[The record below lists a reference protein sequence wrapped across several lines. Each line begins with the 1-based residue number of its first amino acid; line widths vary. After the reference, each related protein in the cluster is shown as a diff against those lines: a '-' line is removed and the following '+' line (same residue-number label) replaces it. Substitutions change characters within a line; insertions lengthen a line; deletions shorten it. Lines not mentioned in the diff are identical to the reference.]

1 MFSGEF
7 KSRRGVNL
15 GGASSKTDKSAL
27 LRQAQLERA
36 ARERDKKHAKS
47 ATRIQAFVRGRSDVF
62 EAKRCLRQEL
72 DGLLVLNGG
81 ISGDGLGALVDSGQ
95 AGVQEDGS
103 IVATQRALRIILFVF
118 SFKQYGD
125 VERLVRVVDSLRD
138 PYPLSTIIP
147 LLPKLFVLC
156 FNVAASAPEV
166 AQHLLDFVS
175 NTIKRLGP
183 NTSRIANDCV
193 NQSAFQL
200 LARYIESMPIG
211 PPYSSPVALVIISQ
225 LLEHIPPF
233 ASILEQLSSV
243 FAIPNL
249 VDRFSPATVSVSLNA
264 IGLESWIS
272 FLASRIDGN
281 RDTHASGLPCLDSH
295 YARANLLA
303 NLASFSYAGV
313 IRGTSEESKL
323 DFIKLLRLLIE
334 SMPLGFFARLRE
346 TNLEDFSSNDDS
358 DSDDDNDEENQ
369 MSSIQPPAHSSTLQ
383 NLSMESLDISSKLKL
398 SRLVEPAFVNSVVAS
413 CANEN
418 AQGNEAALLLVAVM
432 YHWPT
437 RKSSILNAL
446 TFHAQSKTI
455 AYLST
460 RLRASV
466 IWQCANE
473 KNGWAMRVNDPGL
486 ERVWVALVIVAEALS
501 HQLHIMSDSEFLSLS
516 EPISIGDIIT
526 LSSILRNVLFSAYG
540 SASEFPRAVSLSK
553 YNHPI
558 LHTLTSL
565 LEQIYSRDSR
575 RSFCPENHWI
585 MITDVEMESFIQL
598 AIADTSDPSYEV
610 GSPIRPSS
618 SSANPIRRLSFSS
631 PRQKILTH
639 IPFVIPFEVRV
650 KIFRAWINQDRTASG
665 LADTWLRPLRRIQ
678 VHRTRV
684 FEDAFTQLDPLRDG
698 LKNRIAV
705 TFVSA
710 DGLVEAGIDG
720 GGVFKE
726 FLSELLKEVF
736 MEGVFELFQTTEG
749 THLIYPA
756 SNWVFDKQRLRYM
769 EFFGR
774 VIGKAL
780 YEGILIDASFA
791 GFFLS
796 KWLGKLSFLDDL
808 QSLDRELYD
817 GLMFLK
823 NYKGDVAELSVNFTA
838 TEDLTVE
845 KGGMRTVEL
854 VPGGS
859 NLTVTAENRIQYIY
873 LMANYKLN
881 SRISAPCRAFF
892 TGLNEIINTKWL
904 KIFNQSELQILLG
917 GASVPI
923 NLDDLRANITYG
935 GDFHELHPTIRIFWE
950 VVEQDMDEE
959 DRRLLVKFVTSC
971 ARPPLLGFS
980 ELKPGFCV
988 RPSGESED
996 RLPSASTCVNMLKLP
1011 EYRTKEVLKSKL
1023 LYAIKSGAGF
1033 DLS

>member
-62 EAKRCLRQEL
+62 EAKRSLRQEL

-118 SFKQYGD
+118 SFEQYGD

-281 RDTHASGLPCLDSH
+281 RGTHASGLPCLDSH

-334 SMPLGFFARLRE
+334 SMPLGFFARLGE

-501 HQLHIMSDSEFLSLS
+501 HQLRIMSDSEFLSLS

-598 AIADTSDPSYEV
+598 AIADTSDPSYEG